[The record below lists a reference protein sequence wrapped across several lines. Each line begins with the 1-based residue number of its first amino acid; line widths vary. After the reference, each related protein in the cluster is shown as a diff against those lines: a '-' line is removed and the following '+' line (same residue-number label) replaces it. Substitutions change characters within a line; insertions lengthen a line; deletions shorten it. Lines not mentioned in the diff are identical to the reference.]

1 LLIARRRMR
10 SLKSHCF
17 LHTADVPHSPGL
29 ATFSFVGLQFPDSR
43 IASVRI
49 VTGNEGHQGA
59 QAQAGRRRHG
69 RFHLRRAPDHPV

>member
-49 VTGNEGHQGA
+49 VTGTRSSRSTSPGGTSSSWTISSTQSPGS
-59 QAQAGRRRHG
+59 
-69 RFHLRRAPDHPV
+69 PS